1 MGSCGGWDGVA
12 ERVGGGDDVAER
24 SSERGERV
32 WSCRGVP
39 WGERVRGWLP

>member
-24 SSERGERV
+24 TS
-32 WSCRGVP
+32 
-39 WGERVRGWLP
+39 ERVRECGLVEVCHGVRE